1 MKMPRPKKEE
11 PMSLTTVYIPTKALE
26 WIRTNSRSI
35 AGFIR
40 EAVVEKI
47 EREQS
52 YQAQI
57 EKLEK
62 EIQELNDRIKF
73 KRMKLEE
80 LRKKKEEY
88 ERQQRLMELRERIA
102 TAIVNIHYT
111 DYLECARDLRE
122 LGRDMEWEEWRDLVK
137 SVWDE
142 VRINGF

>member
-1 MKMPRPKKEE
+1 MPRPKKEE

-26 WIRTNSRSI
+26 WIKANSRSI

-40 EAVVEKI
+40 EAVLEKI
-47 EREQS
+47 EREEG

-62 EIQELNDRIKF
+62 EIQDLHDKIKF
-73 KRMKLEE
+73 KELKLEE
-80 LRKKKEEY
+80 LRRKKEEY
-88 ERQQRLMELRERIA
+88 DRKMRIAKLRERIA
-102 TAIVNIHYT
+102 TAIINIHYR

-122 LGRDMEWEEWRDLVK
+122 LGKDMEWEEWRDLVK

-142 VRINGF
+142 VRINGDI